1 MNNLQVFKNNEF
13 GEVRTI
19 IKGTQPLFL
28 ANPLAKILNYSEPA
42 KMLKRLDADEKVEFK
57 SNEVATI
64 LGVSFSELGLSK
76 FSPKAVF
83 ITESGLYN
91 AILGSEK
98 KEAKKFKRWVTSE
111 VLPSIR
117 KHGMYATD
125 ELLDNPDLLIQV
137 ATKLKEEKAKN
148 KILELQN
155 KQKEQIIGELK
166 PRADY
171 TDKILKNKG
180 LVTITQIAKDYGMTG
195 TGLNKLLHEL
205 KVQYKQSDQWLLYKE
220 HSGKGYTHSETID
233 IIRSDGR
240 PDIKMNTKWTQK
252 GRLFLYN
259 LLRDKD
265 ILPTIEQK
273 TEQEAACSR

>member
-1 MNNLQVFKNNEF
+1 MNNLQIFNNKNF

-19 IKGTQPLFL
+19 IKENGIWFVGKDVAECLGYKDTSD
-28 ANPLAKILNYSEPA
+28 A
-42 KMLKRLDADEKVEFK
+42 LKRHVDEEDKG
-57 SNEVATI
+57 A
-64 LGVSFSELGLSK
+64 GVLPTPGGNQSLK
-76 FSPKAVF
+76 
-83 ITESGLYN
+83 IINESGLYS
-91 AILGSEK
+91 LVLSSK
-98 KEAKKFKRWVTSE
+98 LPSAKKFKRWVTSE

-117 KHGMYATD
+117 KHGMYAKD

-148 KILELQN
+148 KMLELQN

-171 TDKILKNKG
+171 TDRILKNKG

-233 IIRSDGR
+233 IVRSDGR
-240 PDIKMNTKWTQK
+240 PDVKMNTKWTQK

-259 LLRDKD
+259 LLRDNG
-265 ILPTIEQK
+265 ILPTIEQ
-273 TEQEAACSR
+273 EAEREVACN